1 MFKKALAFI
10 LAALL
15 SIQPAGAAEN
25 FAASLKSMLLQSVA
39 EGLASGLDVARGDPA
54 LERSMT
60 ANIKTQARTAA
71 ELFSSAAQP
80 NAKLYDPGDPITSK
94 AQLERWRAFSAR
106 TTNKKALNEGEIQ
119 EAADALLPFCS
130 ITSRVML
137 GSPLFLGIR

>member
-39 EGLASGLDVARGDPA
+39 EGLASGLDVAGADPA

-60 ANIKTQARTAA
+60 VNMQTQARTAA
-71 ELFSSAAQP
+71 ELFTSAAQP
-80 NAKLYDPGDPITSK
+80 NAKLYDLGDPVT
-94 AQLERWRAFSAR
+94 
-106 TTNKKALNEGEIQ
+106 
-119 EAADALLPFCS
+119 
-130 ITSRVML
+130 
-137 GSPLFLGIR
+137 